1 MGDGL
6 GFREHL
12 AIAVAVLLV
21 VFLTGSATGVQ
32 RTVLSIYAKGFV
44 KSAFLAFMPLV
55 IYGLFKGTIDM
66 LGGWLSDRRGRRF
79 SIILGTLVYLL
90 GAASIVSLR
99 SLEGVVLGNVMVG
112 LGEGIVF
119 ASAMIALSD
128 IAGSKEAGLGFGFM
142 EAFVYSGFGVG
153 ATVAGFLWQAYG
165 IRAPFYYSAAAS
177 ATALILAVT
186 AVRETKG
193 LVKLEERAR
202 AEEEVTSTLEAYR
215 ICLTTPSVVTT
226 LFAAH
231 VAKFTDA
238 LAWAAFPLLF
248 ASKGFTD
255 VQIGVLQG
263 VITFSWALS
272 MPLFGRLSDKWGRK
286 PIIVSGLFLKG
297 LGILALLVAPGFAES
312 LAASLLVGV
321 SYSMYYPIL
330 PAVAVDIAP
339 LSVKGRILG
348 LYRGIRDLGYFTGG
362 LLIGALIDAYGMAG
376 AFNFTVA
383 LVFAAGLLAIVFLK
397 ETRPIWPFFRLVLDH
412 VDTMQR
418 AAVAYWELVDAY
430 RRGDV
435 EDAEGILREVKEME
449 HLGDKLKVE
458 ILDRIWAS
466 RLPFGDRMDFE
477 RIVETLDVIASR
489 LYQAGE
495 KLLRRNRGEVPDEFL
510 DELLNLVS
518 ELRRGIEVFKR
529 DVEALHESPAYAL
542 KLAEEVRDI
551 ERSIDS
557 ATERSLTLIEDGLD
571 AGRIDVVTYIFL
583 KEVVDKVED
592 AADYLKDASDIVRI
606 VSLKHST

>member
-12 AIAVAVLLV
+12 AVAVAVLLV
-21 VFLTGSATGVQ
+21 VFLIGSATGVQ

-44 KSAFLAFMPLV
+44 RSTLLAFLPLI

-66 LGGWLSDRRGRRF
+66 IGGWLSDRRGRRF
-79 SIILGTLVYLL
+79 SIILGTAVYLL
-90 GAASIVSLR
+90 GALAIVRLR

-128 IAGSKEAGLGFGFM
+128 IAGSREAGLGFGFM

-153 ATVAGFLWQAYG
+153 ATVAGILWQTYT
-165 IRAPFYYSAAAS
+165 IEAPFYYSLAAS
-177 ATALILAVT
+177 AAALLLAVT
-186 AVRETKG
+186 AVKETKG
-193 LVKLEERAR
+193 LVKLEARAR
-202 AEEEVTSTLEAYR
+202 AEEEVASTLEAYK

-248 ASKGFTD
+248 AAKGFGD
-255 VQIGVLQG
+255 IQIGLLQG
-263 VITFSWALS
+263 IITFSWALS

-286 PIIVSGLFLKG
+286 PIIVTGLFLKG
-297 LGILALLVAPGFAES
+297 LGILALLAAPSFRES
-312 LAASLLVGV
+312 LAAALLVGV

-339 LSVKGRILG
+339 LSVKGRVLG

-362 LLIGALIDAYGMAG
+362 LLIGALIDAYGLQG
-376 AFNFTVA
+376 AFEFTVG
-383 LVFAAGLLAIVFLK
+383 LVFAAGVFALLFLK
-397 ETRPIWPFFRLVLDH
+397 ETRPIWPFFRLVLQH

-418 AAVAYWELVDAY
+418 TSVAFWELVDAY
-430 RRGDV
+430 RRGDL
-435 EDAEGILREVKEME
+435 EEAERLLHEVKELE

-477 RIVETLDVIASR
+477 RIVETLDVIAGR

-495 KLLRRNRGEVPDEFL
+495 KLLRRSRGEVPDDFL
-510 DELLNLVS
+510 GELLSLVA
-518 ELRRGIEVFKR
+518 ELRRGLEVFRR

-542 KLAEEVRDI
+542 RLAEEVREI
-551 ERSIDS
+551 ERGIDA
-557 ATERSLTLIEDGLD
+557 ATERALTLIEGGLD
-571 AGRIDVVTYIFL
+571 RGAIDVVSYIFL

>member
-1 MGDGL
+1 MA
-6 GFREHL
+6 L
-12 AIAVAVLLV
+12 AAALLLV

-44 KSAFLAFMPLV
+44 KSALLAFMPLV

-66 LGGWLSDRRGRRF
+66 IGGWLSDRRGRRF
-79 SIILGTLVYLL
+79 AIILGTAVYLL
-90 GAASIVSLR
+90 GAFSIVGLR
-99 SLEGVVLGNVMVG
+99 SLSGIILGNVMVG

-142 EAFVYSGFGVG
+142 EAFVYSGFGAG
-153 ATVAGFLWQAYG
+153 ATIAGFLWQAYG
-165 IRAPFYYSAAAS
+165 IQAPFYYSLAAS
-177 ATALILAVT
+177 ATALLLAIT

-193 LVKLEERAR
+193 LVKFEERAR
-202 AEEEVTSTLEAYR
+202 AEENIASTLEAYK
-215 ICLTTPSVVTT
+215 ICIRTPSVLVTF
-226 LFAAH
+226 FAAH

-248 ASKGFTD
+248 AAKGYGD
-255 VQIGVLQG
+255 VQIGLLQG
-263 VITFSWALS
+263 VITFSWALT
-272 MPLFGRLSDKWGRK
+272 MPIFGRLSDKWGRK

-297 LGILALLVAPGFAES
+297 LGILALLEAPGFMES

-339 LSVKGRILG
+339 LSVKGRVLG

-362 LLIGALIDAYGMAG
+362 LLIGALIDAYGLPG
-376 AFNFTVA
+376 AFNFTVT
-383 LVFAAGLLAIVFLK
+383 LIFAAGVLAIFLLK
-397 ETRPIWPFFRLVLDH
+397 ETRPIWPFFRLVLSH

-418 AAVAYWELVDAY
+418 TAVAYWELVDAY

-435 EDAEGILREVKEME
+435 GEAEELLREVKELE

-458 ILDRIWAS
+458 ILDKIWAS

-477 RIVETLDVIASR
+477 RIVETLDVIAGR

-495 KLLRRNRGEVPDEFL
+495 KLLRRSRGEVPDEFL
-510 DELLNLVS
+510 DELLCLI
-518 ELRRGIEVFKR
+518 EKLRTGLEVFRR

-542 KLAEEVRDI
+542 KLAEEVREL
-551 ERSIDS
+551 EREMDS
-557 ATERSLTLIEDGLD
+557 ATEKALTLIEDGLD
-571 AGRIDVVTYIFL
+571 AGKIDVVTYIFL

-592 AADYLKDASDIVRI
+592 AADYLKDASDIVRV